1 MKSTPS
7 NGVTSSPPAE
17 GAIHCE
23 VVYAT
28 PQEQVVVPLALP
40 AGATVLDALLASQLQ
55 QRFAEIGPAPTVGVF
70 GRVVTPGH
78 RLEAGD
84 RVEIY
89 RDLLAD
95 PRNARRAR
103 ARIKR

>member
-1 MKSTPS
+1 M
-7 NGVTSSPPAE
+7 TSGAKPSPPPGV
-17 GAIHCE
+17 GAVRCE

-40 AGATVLDALLASQLQ
+40 AGATVLDALRASQLQ
-55 QRFAEIGPAPTVGVF
+55 QRFAEIGSAPTVGVF
-70 GRVVTPGH
+70 GKVVTPGH

-89 RDLLAD
+89 RELLAD